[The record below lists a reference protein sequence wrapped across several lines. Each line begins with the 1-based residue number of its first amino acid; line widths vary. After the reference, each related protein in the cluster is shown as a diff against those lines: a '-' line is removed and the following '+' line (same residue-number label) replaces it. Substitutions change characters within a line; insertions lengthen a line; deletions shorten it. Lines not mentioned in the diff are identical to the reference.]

1 MIKIFYKKAKFA
13 KTCKCHLINRHF
25 CARNLVSKKVRNSN
39 SEQVPSSN
47 GEVVPSS
54 NGQDA
59 TPNEPAKVKLD
70 GLFMFYVDNELTF
83 IPEIK
88 EDMEFPANKVLLSGE
103 DGSGLDV
110 DARNWYEHYFDQ
122 LTCGPL
128 SRYGGL

>member
-47 GEVVPSS
+47 GD
-54 NGQDA
+54 DA

-70 GLFMFYVDNELTF
+70 GLFMFYDDNELTF
-83 IPEIK
+83 IPEIRA
-88 EDMEFPANKVLLSGE
+88 DMEFPANKVLLNGE
-103 DGSGLDV
+103 DGSGLDA
-110 DARNWYEHYFDQ
+110 DARNWYEHYFD
-122 LTCGPL
+122 LMKCGPV